1 MNKQWNKTG
10 EGRYNFL
17 VNGHVVG
24 ALSIA
29 HKTMD
34 RRAVATLG
42 DNTYTIRHNGFW
54 KNGLEIIDQNGKQLA
69 TAQPSNWFSSTMAL
83 EYRGKKY
90 NLKVRN
96 NPLAE
101 WVVTDN
107 GLDVLAYGLDTSQ
120 EKPGVR
126 ITSAGEQTDYLLDFL
141 LWYCFVPI
149 AMENTTDDMF
159 LLLVA

>member
-1 MNKQWNKTG
+1 MNKQWIKTG

-17 VNGHVVG
+17 VNGQVVG
-24 ALSIA
+24 NISIA
-29 HKTMD
+29 TNTTD

-54 KNGLEIIDQNGKQLA
+54 KNGLEIIDQHGKQLA
-69 TAQPSNWFSSTMAL
+69 TAQPANWFSSTMAL
-83 EYRGKKY
+83 EFRGKKY

-101 WVVTDN
+101 WVVTHN
-107 GLDVLAYGLDTSQ
+107 SLDVLAYGLDAGHG
-120 EKPGVR
+120 KPAVR
-126 ITSAGEQTDYLLDFL
+126 ITSAAEQADYLLDFL

-149 AMENTTDDMF
+149 AMENTTDELF

>member
-17 VNGHVVG
+17 VNGEMVG
-24 ALSIA
+24 NLNIA
-29 HKTMD
+29 TNTMD

-42 DNTYTIRHNGFW
+42 DHTYTIRHNGFW
-54 KNGLEIIDQNGKQLA
+54 KNGLEIIDQHGKQLA
-69 TAQPSNWFSSTMAL
+69 TAQPANWFSSTMAL
-83 EYRGKKY
+83 EFMGKKF
-90 NLKVRN
+90 NLRVRN

-101 WVVTDN
+101 WVVTHN
-107 GLDVLAYGLDTSQ
+107 GTDVLAYGLDTSQ
-120 EKPGVR
+120 EKPAVR
-126 ITSAGEQTDYLLDFL
+126 ITSAGTENDYLLDFL